1 MMYPSGS
8 DNGGTT
14 ATLYPYDIDNGRQMT
29 KANNLAYCHNENDY
43 YGSLAN
49 PVNYCETWWNAT
61 DETDLK
67 CRDNLRFDVV
77 LDAWVLGKRDLQLC
91 SMTILLMN
99 TLLLLKLLYSNLK
112 LNPLVLSFYWKMA
125 G

>member
-8 DNGGTT
+8 DNGGNT

-29 KANNLAYCHNENDY
+29 KGNNLAYCHNENDY

-49 PVNYCETWWNAT
+49 PINNCETWWNAP

-67 CRDNLRFDVV
+67 C
-77 LDAWVLGKRDLQLC
+77 Q
-91 SMTILLMN
+91 
-99 TLLLLKLLYSNLK
+99 
-112 LNPLVLSFYWKMA
+112 
-125 G
+125 